1 MNQIAITWSPERV
14 KQLRALHAAD
24 KLSTLEMA
32 AKMGVTKNALIGKL
46 SRLGLC
52 KPENNPI
59 TNKEVQQRWRKAHPK
74 AINKPRGKYKPR
86 ALKSKPGPTAK
97 LKMRAGEPKPKG
109 DVGGG
114 CQWLHGKPTD
124 RNFCGHDRRPSSPYC
139 DHHHD
144 RCYIPAPKKKKRGEV
159 VER

>member
-59 TNKEVQQRWRKAHPK
+59 TNKEVQQRWLQLLNKKDKTRKEEVEFARCNLLRILCSDAFFSTLVAEVKEGSPLSTEDMLSLMVRDGFLHPQEK
-74 AINKPRGKYKPR
+74 MLW
-86 ALKSKPGPTAK
+86 LKVFEPG
-97 LKMRAGEPKPKG
+97 
-109 DVGGG
+109 D
-114 CQWLHGKPTD
+114 D
-124 RNFCGHDRRPSSPYC
+124 
-139 DHHHD
+139 
-144 RCYIPAPKKKKRGEV
+144 
-159 VER
+159 